1 MIYIYCMLVTAI
13 VETIFFWC
21 CKYRKADFLTYVF
34 FLNLATNFVVNQ
46 VFRHLYPIY
55 ADYKYTL
62 IFILEMGVYISE
74 VLALSLFEGK
84 FSKKL
89 CLLVFL
95 ANFITWGI
103 GEITSLVLMF
113 YHTPV

>member
-21 CKYRKADFLTYVF
+21 CKYRKVDFLTYVF

-46 VFRHLYPIY
+46 FFRHLYTIY

-62 IFILEMGVYISE
+62 IFILELGVYISE

-84 FSKKL
+84 FSKRL

-95 ANFITWGI
+95 ANFITPSSPTI
-103 GEITSLVLMF
+103 FSLCRIKYIRFL
-113 YHTPV
+113 

>member
-13 VETIFFWC
+13 VETTFFWL
-21 CKYRKADFLTYVF
+21 CKYRKADFLIYVF

-46 VFRHLYPIY
+46 LFRYLYFTY
-55 ADYKYTL
+55 ADYKYAL
-62 IFILEMGVYISE
+62 IFVLELGVYISE

-84 FSKKL
+84 FSKRL

-95 ANFITWGI
+95 ANFITWSI
-103 GEITSLVLMF
+103 GEIASLVL
-113 YHTPV
+113 VS